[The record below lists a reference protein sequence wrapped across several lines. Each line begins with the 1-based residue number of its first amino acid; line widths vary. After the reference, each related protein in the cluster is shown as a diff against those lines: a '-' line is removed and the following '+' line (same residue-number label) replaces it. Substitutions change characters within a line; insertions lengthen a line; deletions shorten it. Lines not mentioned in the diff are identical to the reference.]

1 MSNSAVVRWT
11 VGLSA
16 AVAGVFAFAVVRL
29 QQPLSEADVDGP
41 QTYCYQGVRTH
52 DDEQPTAQC
61 FTVEDGRF
69 SRVFAWDDASLTT
82 TPGFVIPGLWDG
94 HGHLLQYGE
103 FLHSVDLFG
112 ASSFDD
118 VRGRLRN
125 YVDANPDAGTSE
137 EWIRGVGWDQNV
149 YGRMPTAA
157 DIEED
162 ELLRGKFFM
171 LDRIDVHC
179 SWVSQAVLDLLP
191 ADIPDV
197 PGGDIIREPGM
208 GVFCDNAMDMLY
220 AIFPAPGLEKKR
232 AFVSTAMAKLNEVGI
247 VGMHDAGV
255 FPNHLE
261 LYADMAGSSSDWTV
275 RVYAMLEC
283 AQRNT
288 YCPDAAAK
296 VSRVSDLL
304 SVRSVK
310 LFADGALGSWG
321 SAMIEPYSDRPETS
335 GSLLVNATTLTNL
348 AKSWAAFGYQ
358 VNIHAIGDL
367 ANRLAIDALEA
378 ALVDV
383 CPESGG
389 SGAEVHLAACQA
401 DRRFRIEHSQI
412 IHPDDQKRMHAL
424 GILPSIQPTHA
435 TSDMK
440 YAELRLG
447 PERTATEAY
456 RMRSFLDIGP
466 VLGSDFPVEP
476 PNPFEGIFAAVAR
489 KSPATGRGVDGSSD
503 GWHVE
508 EALSLDEAL
517 LGFTRGPAFGAFMEG
532 RAGVIKQ
539 GALADWVVL
548 DEPLDALEIDDLR
561 SLKVKQTWVGGRI
574 VYEYPGSEGLEVE
587 DL

>member
-16 AVAGVFAFAVVRL
+16 AVAGVVAFAVVRL
-29 QQPLSEADVDGP
+29 QQPLTEADHNGP
-41 QTYCYQGVRTH
+41 QTFCYQGVRTQ
-52 DDEQPTAQC
+52 DADQPTAQC
-61 FTVEDGRF
+61 FTVEDGKF
-69 SRVFAWDDASLTT
+69 SRVFSWDDASLTT

-125 YVDANPDAGTSE
+125 YVDTNPEAGTSDQ
-137 EWIRGVGWDQNV
+137 WIRGVGWDQNV

-162 ELLRGKFFM
+162 EVLRGKFFM

-191 ADIPDV
+191 ADIPDIS
-197 PGGDIIREPGM
+197 GGDIIREPGM

-220 AIFPAPGLEKKR
+220 AIFPAPSREKKR
-232 AFVSTAMAKLNEVGI
+232 AFVTTAMAKLNEVGL

-255 FPNHLE
+255 FPEHLD
-261 LYADMAGSSSDWTV
+261 LYADMAASSSDDWTV

-288 YCPDAAAK
+288 YCPEAAAK
-296 VSRVSDLL
+296 VSRESDLL

-321 SAMIEPYSDRPETS
+321 SAMIEPYSDRPNTS
-335 GSLLVNATTLTNL
+335 GSLLLNATTLTDL
-348 AKSWAAFGYQ
+348 ARSWAAYGYQ

-367 ANRLAIDALEA
+367 ANRLAVDALEA

-383 CPESGG
+383 CPEGEGES
-389 SGAEVHLAACQA
+389 LAACQA
-401 DRRFRIEHSQI
+401 DRRFRIEHVQI
-412 IHPDDQKRMHAL
+412 VHPDDQKRMRAL

-447 PERTATEAY
+447 VERTAKQAY

-466 VLGSDFPVEP
+466 ILGSDFPVEP

-489 KSPATGRGVDGSSD
+489 KSPSTGYGVDGSSD

-508 EALSLDEAL
+508 EALSLNEAL
-517 LGFTRGPAFGAFMEG
+517 MGFTRGAAFGAFMEG
-532 RAGVIKQ
+532 MAGVIRE

-561 SLKVKQTWVGGRI
+561 DLKVKQTWVGGRM
-574 VYEYPGSEGLEVE
+574 VYEYPGGEALEAE